1 MVYQTTHIQYNP
13 PMPCVFC
20 RIINREIPAKVF
32 YETDEVIVIADHRPK
47 DAVHLLIFP
56 KQEYLNFQTTPP
68 EVLATLSQT
77 AKLVAEK
84 LGLTDHYRI
93 QVNNGYGQEV
103 DHIHFHFMSNRGADR
118 LTFLSR

>member
-1 MVYQTTHIQYNP
+1 
-13 PMPCVFC
+13 MPCVFC